1 MEEKI
6 GMKYMKLKQ
15 AGIGIVCAIMF
26 MGCGST
32 EKAVT
37 KDVTEITDKRAV
49 TERVETTERV
59 EQTTEVEEKQDTE
72 VVQPVQTE
80 TEQSEQVSG
89 AMAEPAQSVEPEY
102 TVVPMDVQ
110 VMYVQQ
116 TLNLRNGAGTDY
128 EKIGSLAQNEQIVVN
143 GYVDTANGKWYQ
155 LQNDDGSIKGFVS
168 ASYVGT
174 SKVEIKKPTP
184 KKTTT
189 SNNSASSGSSKN
201 SSSSS
206 NNNSSSSNSNSSNN
220 SSNSSS
226 TPTESVSSDDGATVT
241 GATGDGSG
249 SSRENRS
256 YSNENW
262 GADGGIGGGNLQ

>member
-1 MEEKI
+1 
-6 GMKYMKLKQ
+6 MKYMKLKQ

-49 TERVETTERV
+49 TESEETTERI
-59 EQTTEVEEKQDTE
+59 EQTTEVEEKHDTE

-80 TEQSEQVSG
+80 TEQSEQVSE
-89 AMAEPAQSVEPEY
+89 AMTEPAQSVEPEY

-189 SNNSASSGSSKN
+189 SNNSASSSKN
-201 SSSSS
+201 NSNSSSGGSSSSSS
-206 NNNSSSSNSNSSNN
+206 NNSNSGSSSSNS
-220 SSNSSS
+220 SSS
-226 TPTESVSSDDGATVT
+226 APVESVSSDDGATVPA

-249 SSRENRS
+249 SSRENRGNS
-256 YSNENW
+256 
-262 GADGGIGGGNLQ
+262 GAKSGTIAGGNLQ

>member
-49 TERVETTERV
+49 TESVETTERV

-80 TEQSEQVSG
+80 TEQSEQVSE
-89 AMAEPAQSVEPEY
+89 AMTEPAQSVEPEY

-174 SKVEIKKPTP
+174 SKVEIKQSTP
-184 KKTTT
+184 KKNTT
-189 SNNSASSGSSKN
+189 SNNS
-201 SSSSS
+201 SSSSR
-206 NNNSSSSNSNSSNN
+206 SNSNSSSSGGSNN
-220 SSNSSS
+220 SGSGSSSSSSS
-226 TPTESVSSDDGATVT
+226 TPTESVSSDDGATVSA
-241 GATGDGSG
+241 GGSGDGSG
-249 SSRENRS
+249 SSRGNRS
-256 YSNENW
+256 YVDGN
-262 GADGGIGGGNLQ
+262 ADGGIGGGNLQ

>member
-37 KDVTEITDKRAV
+37 KDVTEITDKHAV
-49 TERVETTERV
+49 TESVETTERV

-80 TEQSEQVSG
+80 TEQSEQVSE
-89 AMAEPAQSVEPEY
+89 AMTEPAQSVEPEY
-102 TVVPMDVQ
+102 TVVAMDVQ

-184 KKTTT
+184 KKNTT
-189 SNNSASSGSSKN
+189 SNSSTSSGS
-201 SSSSS
+201 
-206 NNNSSSSNSNSSNN
+206 SNSSNN
-220 SSNSSS
+220 SSSSSSSSSS
-226 TPTESVSSDDGATVT
+226 TPTESVSSDDGATVPA

-262 GADGGIGGGNLQ
+262 GEDGGIGGGNLQ

>member
-49 TERVETTERV
+49 TESEETTERI
-59 EQTTEVEEKQDTE
+59 EQTTEVEEKHDTE

-80 TEQSEQVSG
+80 TEQSEQVSE
-89 AMAEPAQSVEPEY
+89 AMTEPAQSVEPEY

-155 LQNDDGSIKGFVS
+155 LQNDAGSIKGFVS

-184 KKTTT
+184 KKNVT
-189 SNNSASSGSSKN
+189 SNSSNSSGSSKN
-201 SSSSS
+201 SSSSGGS
-206 NNNSSSSNSNSSNN
+206 NNSGSGSSNN
-220 SSNSSS
+220 SGSSSSSSSS
-226 TPTESVSSDDGATVT
+226 TPAESVSSDDGATVSA
-241 GATGDGSG
+241 GGSGDGSG
-249 SSRENRS
+249 SSRGNRS
-256 YSNENW
+256 SS
-262 GADGGIGGGNLQ
+262 DFTFSGGEANLQ

>member
-6 GMKYMKLKQ
+6 GMKYMKLKK

-49 TERVETTERV
+49 TESVETTERV
-59 EQTTEVEEKQDTE
+59 EQTTEVEEKHDTE

-80 TEQSEQVSG
+80 TEQREQVSE
-89 AMAEPAQSVEPEY
+89 AMTEPAQSVEPEY

-189 SNNSASSGSSKN
+189 SNNSASSSKN
-201 SSSSS
+201 NSNSSSGGSSSSSS
-206 NNNSSSSNSNSSNN
+206 NNSSSGSSSSNS
-220 SSNSSS
+220 SSS
-226 TPTESVSSDDGATVT
+226 APVESVSSDDGATVT

-249 SSRENRS
+249 SSRGNRS
-256 YSNENW
+256 SSPIE
-262 GADGGIGGGNLQ
+262 GTGLAGGNLQ

>member
-189 SNNSASSGSSKN
+189 SNNSASSSGSSKN

-206 NNNSSSSNSNSSNN
+206 NSSSNSGSSSSNS
-220 SSNSSS
+220 SSS
-226 TPTESVSSDDGATVT
+226 TPTESVSSDDGATVPA
-241 GATGDGSG
+241 GGSGDGSG
-249 SSRENRS
+249 SSRGNRS
-256 YSNENW
+256 SSDLDW
-262 GADGGIGGGNLQ
+262 SDTSGGNLQ

>member
-6 GMKYMKLKQ
+6 GMKYMKLKK

-49 TERVETTERV
+49 TESVETTERV

-72 VVQPVQTE
+72 VVQPVQTA
-80 TEQSEQVSG
+80 TEQSEQVSE
-89 AMAEPAQSVEPEY
+89 AMTEPAQSVEPEY

-184 KKTTT
+184 KKNTT
-189 SNNSASSGSSKN
+189 SNNSSSSSRSNLNSSSSGSNNSSGSS
-201 SSSSS
+201 SS
-206 NNNSSSSNSNSSNN
+206 N
-220 SSNSSS
+220 SNSSS
-226 TPTESVSSDDGATVT
+226 TPTESVSSGDGATVPA

-262 GADGGIGGGNLQ
+262 GEDGGIGGGNLQ

>member
-6 GMKYMKLKQ
+6 GMKYMKLKK

-49 TERVETTERV
+49 TESVETTERV

-72 VVQPVQTE
+72 VVQPVQTA
-80 TEQSEQVSG
+80 TEQSERVSE
-89 AMAEPAQSVEPEY
+89 AMTEPAQSVEPEY

-184 KKTTT
+184 KKNIT
-189 SNNSASSGSSKN
+189 SNSSNSSVSSKN
-201 SSSSS
+201 SSSSGS
-206 NNNSSSSNSNSSNN
+206 NNSSGSSSSNSS
-220 SSNSSS
+220 SSS
-226 TPTESVSSDDGATVT
+226 TPTESVSSDDGATVSA
-241 GATGDGSG
+241 GGSGDGSG
-249 SSRENRS
+249 SSRGNRS
-256 YSNENW
+256 SS
-262 GADGGIGGGNLQ
+262 DFTFSGGEANLQ

>member
-6 GMKYMKLKQ
+6 GMKYMKLKK
-15 AGIGIVCAIMF
+15 AGIGMVCAIMF

-37 KDVTEITDKRAV
+37 KDVTEITDKHAV
-49 TERVETTERV
+49 TESVETTERV

-80 TEQSEQVSG
+80 TEQSEQVSE
-89 AMAEPAQSVEPEY
+89 AMTEPAQSVEPEY

-174 SKVEIKKPTP
+174 SKVEIKQSTP
-184 KKTTT
+184 KKNTT

-201 SSSSS
+201 SSS
-206 NNNSSSSNSNSSNN
+206 NNSGSSNSSNN
-220 SSNSSS
+220 SGSSSSSNSSS
-226 TPTESVSSDDGATVT
+226 TPTESVSSDDGATVPA

-249 SSRENRS
+249 SSRGNRGNS
-256 YSNENW
+256 
-262 GADGGIGGGNLQ
+262 GANSGTIAGGNLQ

>member
-6 GMKYMKLKQ
+6 GMKYMKLKK
-15 AGIGIVCAIMF
+15 AGIGMVCAIMF

-37 KDVTEITDKRAV
+37 KDVTEITDKHAV
-49 TERVETTERV
+49 TESVETTERV

-80 TEQSEQVSG
+80 TEQSEQVSE
-89 AMAEPAQSVEPEY
+89 AMTEPAQSVEPEY

-174 SKVEIKKPTP
+174 SKVEIKKLTP
-184 KKTTT
+184 KKNTT
-189 SNNSASSGSSKN
+189 SNSSNSSGS
-201 SSSSS
+201 
-206 NNNSSSSNSNSSNN
+206 SNSSNN
-220 SSNSSS
+220 SSSSSSSSSS
-226 TPTESVSSDDGATVT
+226 TPTESVSSDDGATVPS

-249 SSRENRS
+249 SSRGNRS
-256 YSNENW
+256 SSNENW
-262 GADGGIGGGNLQ
+262 GGDGAITGGNLQ

>member
-15 AGIGIVCAIMF
+15 FGIGIVCAIMF

-49 TERVETTERV
+49 TESVETTERV

-80 TEQSEQVSG
+80 TEQSEQVSE
-89 AMAEPAQSVEPEY
+89 AMTEPAQSVEPEY

-128 EKIGSLAQNEQIVVN
+128 EKIGSLAQNEQIAVN

-174 SKVEIKKPTP
+174 SKVEIKKTTP
-184 KKTTT
+184 KKNIT
-189 SNNSASSGSSKN
+189 SNSSN
-201 SSSSS
+201 SSSR
-206 NNNSSSSNSNSSNN
+206 SNSNSSSNN
-220 SSNSSS
+220 SGSSNSSSSS
-226 TPTESVSSDDGATVT
+226 TPTESVSSDDGATVPA

-262 GADGGIGGGNLQ
+262 GEDGGIGGGNLQ

>member
-49 TERVETTERV
+49 TESVETTERV

-80 TEQSEQVSG
+80 TEQSEQVSE
-89 AMAEPAQSVEPEY
+89 AMTEPAQSVELEY

-116 TLNLRNGAGTDY
+116 TLNLRNGAGTDC

-174 SKVEIKKPTP
+174 SKVEIKQSTP
-184 KKTTT
+184 KKNTI

-201 SSSSS
+201 SSSSGS
-206 NNNSSSSNSNSSNN
+206 NNSSGSSSSNSNN
-220 SSNSSS
+220 SSSSSS
-226 TPTESVSSDDGATVT
+226 TPTESVSSGDGATVSA
-241 GATGDGSG
+241 GGSGDGSG
-249 SSRENRS
+249 SSRGNRS
-256 YSNENW
+256 YVDGN
-262 GADGGIGGGNLQ
+262 ADGGIGGGNLQ

>member
-49 TERVETTERV
+49 TESEETTERI
-59 EQTTEVEEKQDTE
+59 EQTTEVEEKHDTE

-80 TEQSEQVSG
+80 TEQSEQVSE
-89 AMAEPAQSVEPEY
+89 AMTEPAQSVEPEY

-189 SNNSASSGSSKN
+189 SNNSASSSKN
-201 SSSSS
+201 NSNSSSGGSSSSSS
-206 NNNSSSSNSNSSNN
+206 NNSNSGSSSSNS
-220 SSNSSS
+220 SSS
-226 TPTESVSSDDGATVT
+226 APVERIASA
-241 GATGDGSG
+241 
-249 SSRENRS
+249 
-256 YSNENW
+256 
-262 GADGGIGGGNLQ
+262 